1 MEELMDE
8 ARTASGEKLSLWTKV
23 GFAIGDFGPAVGP
36 GTIVPFFFLFFLTD
50 VVKLNPSLAGVT
62 LLVAK
67 IWDAVN
73 DPIFGFI
80 TDRTR
85 TRWGRRR
92 PFILLG
98 AIPFGLTFFL
108 LWVTP
113 PWRDQIIIC
122 IHFILLY
129 ILFDTAF
136 TAVGVPY
143 NALIPEMTQDYD
155 ERTSLVGYVMVVSI
169 GGGLLGAVLP
179 LEIVGLFPDRRFGF
193 AVMGAIMGVAFA
205 LPLFATFA
213 VARERKE
220 FQERAALP
228 PLESIRFVVRNRALW
243 YVMGLDILS
252 WLAVDILSAVFIF
265 YLKYW
270 IGMPEDTAGLV
281 LGLVL
286 FSALIFLPLFVKLSQ
301 RIEKKWAFVM
311 GMSSWAVIQLGILF
325 VPRGAESLVWVL
337 AFLAGIGVST
347 AHVMPSSMRP
357 DVLEVDEL
365 ASGSRQE
372 GIYSGVAVFLRK
384 LSTSLALLGIGVA
397 LDWAGYVPEGVQPES
412 ALWAIRIIMSPIPAL
427 LLTIAIVI
435 AAFYPITREKHKAIL
450 EEVMRARTA
459 FDG

>member
-1 MEELMDE
+1 METTRPAPSE
-8 ARTASGEKLSLWTKV
+8 RLSFWTKV
-23 GFAIGDFGPAVGP
+23 GFAIGDFGPATGP
-36 GTIVPFFFLFFLTD
+36 GTIIPFFFLFFLTD
-50 VVKLNPSLAGVT
+50 VVRLNPSLAGLT

-73 DPIFGFI
+73 DPIFGVL

-92 PFILLG
+92 VYILFA

-113 PWRDQIIIC
+113 PWRDQIILC
-122 IHFILLY
+122 LHFILLY

-143 NALIPEMTQDYD
+143 NALIPELTQDYD

-169 GGGLLGAVLP
+169 GGGLLGAILP
-179 LEIVGLFPDRRFGF
+179 MEIVNLFPDKQTGY

-213 VARERKE
+213 VSRERSE
-220 FQERAALP
+220 FQARPALP
-228 PLESIRFVVRNRALW
+228 PLESLRFVVRNRALW
-243 YVMGLDILS
+243 FVMGLDILS
-252 WLAVDILSAVFIF
+252 WLAVDILSAVFIY

-270 IGMPEDTAGLV
+270 IGMPEDEAGLV
-281 LGLVL
+281 LGMVL
-286 FSALIFLPLFVKLSQ
+286 FSALLFLPFFVWLSR
-301 RIEKKWAFVM
+301 RIEKKWAFVW
-311 GMSSWAVIQLGILF
+311 GMCTWALIQLSILL
-325 VPRGAESLVWVL
+325 VPQGAVTVVWVL

-365 ASGSRQE
+365 ASGRRQE

-384 LSTSLALLGIGVA
+384 LSTSLALFGIGVV
-397 LDWAGYVPEGVQPES
+397 LDWAGYVPEGLQPES
-412 ALWAIRIIMSPIPAL
+412 ALWAIRVIMSPVPAAL
-427 LLTIAIVI
+427 LITAIVI
-435 AAFYPITREKHKAIL
+435 AVFYPITREKHRAIL
-450 EEVMRARTA
+450 EEAVRARTRSA
-459 FDG
+459 G

>member
-1 MEELMDE
+1 MDE
-8 ARTASGEKLSLWTKV
+8 AKTMPGEKLSFWTKA
-23 GFAIGDFGPAVGP
+23 GYAIGDFGPAVGP
-36 GTIVPFFFLFFLTD
+36 GTIVPFFFMFFLTD
-50 VVKLNPSLAGVT
+50 VVKLNPSLAGIT
-62 LLVAK
+62 LLAAK
-67 IWDAVN
+67 IWDAAN
-73 DPIFGFI
+73 DPFFGFI

-92 PFILLG
+92 PYILFG
-98 AIPFGLTFFL
+98 AVPFGLTFFL

-113 PWRDQIIIC
+113 PWRDQIVIC

-143 NALIPEMTQDYD
+143 QALIPEMTQDYD
-155 ERTSLVGYVMVVSI
+155 ERTSLVGYQMVVSI

-179 LEIVGLFPDRRFGF
+179 MAIVGMFPDKRIGF
-193 AVMGAIMGVAFA
+193 AAMGAIMGVAFA

-220 FQERAALP
+220 FQRRAALP
-228 PLESIRFVVRNRALW
+228 VMESLRFVVRNRALW
-243 YVMGLDILS
+243 YVMGLDVLS
-252 WLAVDILSAVFIF
+252 WLAVDIVSAVFIY

-270 IGMPEDTAGLV
+270 IGMPEETAGLV

-286 FSALIFLPLFVKLSQ
+286 ASALIFLPLCVLLS
-301 RIEKKWAFVM
+301 RRVEKKWAFVW
-311 GMSSWAVIQLGILF
+311 GMSTWAVIQLAILLI
-325 VPRGAESLVWVL
+325 PQGAETLVWIM
-337 AFLAGIGVST
+337 AFMAGLGVSA

-372 GIYSGVAVFLRK
+372 GIYSGVAVFIRK
-384 LSTSLALLGIGVA
+384 LSTSIALLIIGVA

-412 ALWAIRIIMSPIPAL
+412 ALWAIRIIMSPVPAL
-427 LLTIAIVI
+427 LLIIAIII
-435 AAFYPITREKHKAIL
+435 AAFYPITREKHKTIL
-450 EEVMRARTA
+450 EEVMRARTSA
-459 FDG
+459 DS

>member
-1 MEELMDE
+1 MDE
-8 ARTASGEKLSLWTKV
+8 AKPTSGEKLSFWTKV
-23 GFAIGDFGPAVGP
+23 GFAIGDLGPATGP
-36 GTIVPFFFLFFLTD
+36 GTIIPFFFLFFLTD
-50 VVKLNPSLAGVT
+50 VVRLNPSLAGLA
-62 LLVAK
+62 LLIGK

-73 DPIFGFI
+73 DPLFGLLS
-80 TDRTR
+80 DRTR

-92 PFILLG
+92 PYILFG

-113 PWRDQIIIC
+113 PWREQIALC
-122 IHFILLY
+122 AYFAFLY

-143 NALIPEMTQDYD
+143 HALIPELTLDYD
-155 ERTSLVGYVMVVSI
+155 ERTSLVGYIMAVSI

-179 LEIVGLFPDRRFGF
+179 LAIVGLFPDRRIGF
-193 AVMGAIMGVAFA
+193 AAMGAIMGIAFA

-220 FQERAALP
+220 FQARSALP
-228 PLESIRFVVRNRALW
+228 PLESLRYVVQNRALW

-252 WLAVDILSAVFIF
+252 WLAVDILAAVFIY

-270 IGMPEDTAGLV
+270 IGISEDLASMV

-286 FSALIFLPLFVKLSQ
+286 FSALLFLPLFARLSQ
-301 RIEKKWAFVM
+301 RIEKKWAFVW
-311 GMSSWAVIQLGILF
+311 GMSTWAVIQMIIF
-325 VPRGAESLVWVL
+325 FIPQGAVTAAFIL
-337 AFLAGIGVST
+337 AFLAGLGVST

-365 ASGSRQE
+365 ASGRRQE
-372 GIYSGVAVFLRK
+372 GIYSGVAVFIRK
-384 LSTSLALLGIGVA
+384 LSTSLALLVIGVA

-412 ALWAIRIIMSPIPAL
+412 ALRAIRIIMGPVPAL
-427 LLTIAIVI
+427 LLVAAIAI
-435 AAFYPITREKHKAIL
+435 ACFYPITREKHRAIR
-450 EEVMRARTA
+450 EELARR
-459 FDG
+459 G